1 MSRDLIRRRWRRAA
15 AGLAIASVCGVAWP
29 AAAQPAAS
37 SRAHIEALA
46 ADDLKGR
53 LTGSEGAQRAADYI
67 VEQLADLG
75 ASPLPGH
82 DEFRLPFEFTAGV
95 RDEGSTVAIDGGS
108 RWAERDQVQALSFS
122 HSAEVEGEVVF
133 AGYGLVVPESQDFG
147 YDSYATLDVT
157 DKIVVVLRYFPED
170 VDQDLRGILSR
181 YSGLRYKAMAVR
193 QRGAK
198 ALLVLAGPRSPNAGL
213 TVPMTFDT
221 AISGSGIIAAS
232 VGRAVGEAIFSHV
245 ADRTLDAIQAELDT
259 GNPHVAGFAIDGLQ
273 LSLDVKVAREARTG
287 YNVAGYL
294 PPSTAAPASSEEKPY
309 VLLGAH
315 YDHLGLGLQGNSLAR
330 DSERGTVHNGADDNA
345 SGVAAVIEAGR
356 ALVGVERRRG
366 IILAFWSGEE
376 LGLLG
381 SASFV
386 ASEPVPMAEISAYL
400 NFDMVGRSRD
410 NRLALQA
417 VGSSPAWEGLIERAN
432 VPVGFDVQIQ
442 ADPYLPTDVMSLNG
456 ADVPSLN
463 FFTGSHE
470 DYHRPSDVPATINY
484 EDLDRVIRLG
494 ALIARNVANRD
505 AALEFV
511 HVEQV
516 ATQGQRAS
524 LRAFTGTIPDYTSAV
539 EGLRLSGVIA
549 GGPAAVAGLREGD
562 VIVEFAGQSI
572 TNIYDYTYAL
582 DAVKIDESITAV
594 FLREGEQHEI
604 TMTPTARR

>member
-122 HSAEVEGEVVF
+122 DSAEVEGEVVF

-345 SGVAAVIEAGR
+345 SGVAAVIEGRPGARRRRATAGDHPGVLVGRGAGPSGIGQLRGVRTGADGRDLGVPQLRHGGSLARQPAGAAGGRIEPGLGRADRAGR
-356 ALVGVERRRG
+356 TCR
-366 IILAFWSGEE
+366 
-376 LGLLG
+376 
-381 SASFV
+381 SAST
-386 ASEPVPMAEISAYL
+386 S
-400 NFDMVGRSRD
+400 RSR
-410 NRLALQA
+410 
-417 VGSSPAWEGLIERAN
+417 P
-432 VPVGFDVQIQ
+432 
-442 ADPYLPTDVMSLNG
+442 
-456 ADVPSLN
+456 
-463 FFTGSHE
+463 
-470 DYHRPSDVPATINY
+470 
-484 EDLDRVIRLG
+484 
-494 ALIARNVANRD
+494 
-505 AALEFV
+505 
-511 HVEQV
+511 
-516 ATQGQRAS
+516 
-524 LRAFTGTIPDYTSAV
+524 
-539 EGLRLSGVIA
+539 
-549 GGPAAVAGLREGD
+549 
-562 VIVEFAGQSI
+562 
-572 TNIYDYTYAL
+572 
-582 DAVKIDESITAV
+582 
-594 FLREGEQHEI
+594 
-604 TMTPTARR
+604 TPTCRPM